1 MTGTT
6 NSRAKRRL
14 VVRLSSRPAAPT
26 VNLNN
31 IIDEWLKYQESR
43 IKATSLSTYRAY
55 AKTHIRP
62 ALGSLPATELTEADV
77 MSFLA
82 LVSGPE
88 KDFAK
93 KTVHLIANILKQ
105 VLTFGKKYGVTVD
118 PALCTVR
125 LSSGRQRT
133 PNTLTGEEQ
142 EKLLETLGPCKRPSD
157 LAILLSLKTG
167 LRVGELAG
175 LQWGDIDFEAGFLNV
190 RRTVGRINN
199 DDNTTSIYIGE
210 PKSESAKRKVPLAP
224 SLLAFLEEHRQADE
238 IYATSGRLRPQETGS
253 LQKHFKLV
261 LKNAGIRD
269 INFHALRHTFATRC
283 VEKGFDVKS
292 LSMILGHSDVSITL
306 NTYVHP
312 SMENL
317 RNMMQNLE

>member
-1 MTGTT
+1 MTGNT
-6 NSRAKRRL
+6 NLRVKCRL
-14 VVRLSSRPAAPT
+14 VARLSPQPAAAAS
-26 VNLNN
+26 LNN

-43 IKATSLSTYRAY
+43 IKVTSLSTYRAY

-62 ALGSLPATELTEADV
+62 VLGGLPATKLTEADV
-77 MSFLA
+77 TGFLA

-93 KTVHLIANILKQ
+93 KTVHLIVNILKQ
-105 VLTFGKKYGVTVD
+105 VLTFGQKRGITVD
-118 PALCTVR
+118 PALCNVR
-125 LSSGRQRT
+125 LHSGRQRT

-142 EKLLETLGPCKRPSD
+142 EKLLKTLGSCNRPSD

-167 LRVGELAG
+167 LRIGELAG
-175 LQWGDIDFEAGFLNV
+175 LKWGDVDFEAGFLNV
-190 RRTVGRINN
+190 RRTVGRISN
-199 DDNTTSIYIGE
+199 DDNTTSVYIGE
-210 PKSESAKRKVPLAP
+210 PKSESARRKVPLAP
-224 SLLAFLEEHRQADE
+224 SLLAFLAEHRQADE
-238 IYATSGRLRPQETGS
+238 IYATSGRLKPQETAG
-253 LQKHFKLV
+253 LQARFKLV
-261 LKNAGIRD
+261 LRNAGIRN

-317 RNMMQNLE
+317 RNMMENLE